1 MKQMNLLS
9 FNLLVCFLFLVSGSN
24 AQNLSADE
32 IMMKAHRAYKY
43 LGDDGIT
50 MANMDIKDSKGK
62 IIMNR
67 ELLLIK
73 KNVDSGKKQK
83 WYAYFK
89 KPADIRKM
97 VFMVWTN
104 PEKDDDRWLFLPAM
118 DLVKRLAGSDKR
130 SSFAGSHFVY
140 EDVTGRYPKL
150 DTNELVESSGEYYEI
165 KSIPKKKSGVEFSYY
180 YSYVDKSNFLPMKQ
194 VYYDKN
200 GEVHRVF
207 ECHKVGV
214 IQNFPS
220 TLEFSMTNVRTGEST
235 YTTYSGVQYNV
246 GIDDKLFTESRLRK
260 TPRKWLKL
268 FKK

>member
-1 MKQMNLLS
+1 MKQMKYLS
-9 FNLLVCFLFLVSGSN
+9 IGIIASFLFLTLSSN
-24 AQNLSADE
+24 AQNMSADE
-32 IMMKAHRAYKY
+32 IMMKSHKTYKY
-43 LGDDGIT
+43 LGDDGVA

-62 IIMNR
+62 TIMNR

-73 KNVDSGKKQK
+73 KNVGSGVKQK

-89 KPADIRKM
+89 RPADIRKM

-130 SSFAGSHFVY
+130 SSFAGSQFVY

-150 DTNELVESSGEYYEI
+150 DQHELIKSSGEYFEI
-165 KSIPKKKSGVEFSYY
+165 KSMPKNDSGVEFSYY
-180 YSYVDKSNFLPMKQ
+180 MTYVDKSNFLPMKQ
-194 VYYDKN
+194 VYFDKN
-200 GEVHRVF
+200 GEAHRTF
-207 ECHKVGV
+207 ECHKVED
-214 IQNFPS
+214 IQGFPTTS
-220 TLEFSMTNVRTGEST
+220 EFSMTNVQTGEST
-235 YTTYSGVQYNV
+235 YTTYSGVKYNV
-246 GIDDKLFTESRLRK
+246 GIDDKLFTEARIRK